1 MTDREQ
7 GKAWIH
13 YERGGEAGAA
23 ARCARREN
31 CSAEDAVTPTGYPT
45 AFHFESFVFCQVCES
60 ALQGKNTSRTSFFP
74 FLIYKRIYI

>member
-31 CSAEDAVTPTGYPT
+31 CSAEDAVTPI
-45 AFHFESFVFCQVCES
+45 VLVS
-60 ALQGKNTSRTSFFP
+60 A
-74 FLIYKRIYI
+74 